1 MALTKTPE
9 LFSHFEGMEDPRVER
24 TKRHS
29 LREMIV
35 VALCA
40 AICGAEGW
48 ADVERFGNTKID
60 WFRRF
65 LDLENGIASHDTFGR
80 VFSLLDTEQFFACV
94 QSWIDSLQLAME
106 GQGVHIDGKTMRRS
120 FDKASGTSALHMV
133 SAWAGELRVCLG
145 QVAVDDKSNEIPA
158 VQKLLDLLELTGA
171 IVTVDAMHCQKK
183 TAAKIRA
190 RGADYILTVKQNQRK
205 LYDQLMD
212 LFIAYGENGYRGR
225 RIRRLVTKECNRG
238 REEEREYIVAPAP
251 QELRAKWPGLQSIA
265 MIYRHVRKDGVESNE
280 IVFIISSL
288 PPKVRVLAKQVRN
301 HWSVENSLHWVLD
314 VTFSEDASRIRKG
327 SGPEIAGVFR
337 RLALSI
343 LQRDTTLKE
352 SIRGK
357 RLRAGWSNQELAGI
371 LAANEA

>member
-9 LFSHFEGMEDPRVER
+9 LFSHFEDMADPRVER
-24 TKRHS
+24 TRLHS
-29 LREMIV
+29 LHEMIV

-80 VFSLLDTEQFFACV
+80 VFSLLDTEQFHGCV

-120 FDKASGTSALHMV
+120 FDKGSGTSALHMV
-133 SAWAGELRVCLG
+133 SAWAGDLRVCLG

-158 VQKLLDLLELTGA
+158 VRKLLDLLELTGA
-171 IVTVDAMHCQKK
+171 VVTVDAMHCQKK
-183 TAAKIRA
+183 TAAKILD
-190 RGADYILTVKQNQRK
+190 RGADYILTVKNNQPK
-205 LYDQLMD
+205 LYDELMD
-212 LFIAYGENGYRGR
+212 LFITYGEKGYRDR
-225 RIRRLVTKECNRG
+225 KIRRLITKERNRG
-238 REEEREYIVAPAP
+238 RDEEREYIVAPAP
-251 QELRAKWPGLQSIA
+251 PELKAKWPGLRSVG
-265 MIYRHVRKDGVESNE
+265 MIYRRVCKDGVETNE

-327 SGPEIAGVFR
+327 AGPEIAGVFR

-371 LAANEA
+371 LSANKA

>member
-9 LFSHFEGMEDPRVER
+9 LFSHFEDMEDPRVER
-24 TKRHS
+24 TRLHS
-29 LREMIV
+29 LHEMIV

-80 VFSLLDTEQFFACV
+80 VFSLLDTEQFHGCV

-120 FDKASGTSALHMV
+120 FNKASGMSALHMV
-133 SAWAGELRVCLG
+133 SAWAGDLRVCLG

-158 VQKLLDLLELTGA
+158 VRKLLDLLELTGA
-171 IVTVDAMHCQKK
+171 VVTVDAMHCQKK
-183 TAAKIRA
+183 TAAKILD
-190 RGADYILTVKQNQRK
+190 RGADYILTVKNNQPK

-212 LFIAYGENGYRGR
+212 LFITFGENGYRDR
-225 RIRRLVTKECNRG
+225 KIRRLVTKERNRG
-238 REEEREYIVAPAP
+238 RDEEREYIVAPAP
-251 QELRAKWPGLQSIA
+251 PELKAKWPGLQSVG
-265 MIYRHVRKDGVESNE
+265 MINRRVCKDGVETNE

-327 SGPEIAGVFR
+327 VGPEIAGVFR

-371 LAANEA
+371 LSANKA

>member
-9 LFSHFEGMEDPRVER
+9 LFSHFEDMEDPRVER
-24 TKRHS
+24 TRLHS
-29 LREMIV
+29 LHEMIV

-80 VFSLLDTEQFFACV
+80 VFSLLDTEQFHGCV

-120 FDKASGTSALHMV
+120 FDKGSGTSALHMV
-133 SAWAGELRVCLG
+133 SAWAGDLRVCLG

-158 VQKLLDLLELTGA
+158 VRKLLDLLELTGA
-171 IVTVDAMHCQKK
+171 VVTVDAMHCQKK
-183 TAAKIRA
+183 TAAKILD
-190 RGADYILTVKQNQRK
+190 RGADYILTVKNNQPK

-212 LFIAYGENGYRGR
+212 LFITYGENGYRDR
-225 RIRRLVTKECNRG
+225 RIRRLVTKERNRG
-238 REEEREYIVAPAP
+238 RDEEREYIVAPAP
-251 QELRAKWPGLQSIA
+251 PDLKAKWPGLKSVG
-265 MIYRHVRKDGVESNE
+265 MIYRRVCKDGVETNE

-327 SGPEIAGVFR
+327 TGPEIAGVFR

-371 LAANEA
+371 LSANKA

>member
-9 LFSHFEGMEDPRVER
+9 LFSHFEDMEDPRVER
-24 TKRHS
+24 TRLHS
-29 LREMIV
+29 LHEMIV

-80 VFSLLDTEQFFACV
+80 VFSLLDTEQFHGCV
-94 QSWIDSLQLAME
+94 QSWIDSLQLAMK

-133 SAWAGELRVCLG
+133 SAWAGDLRVCLG

-158 VQKLLDLLELTGA
+158 VRKLLDLLELTGA
-171 IVTVDAMHCQKK
+171 VVTVDAMHCQKK
-183 TAAKIRA
+183 TAAKILES
-190 RGADYILTVKQNQRK
+190 GADYILTVKNNQPK

-212 LFIAYGENGYRGR
+212 LFITYGENGYRDR
-225 RIRRLVTKECNRG
+225 KIRRLVTKERNRG
-238 REEEREYIVAPAP
+238 RDEEREYIVAPAP
-251 QELRAKWPGLQSIA
+251 PELKAKWPGLKSVG
-265 MIYRHVRKDGVESNE
+265 MIYRCVCKNGVETNE

-357 RLRAGWSNQELAGI
+357 RLRAGWSDQELAGI
-371 LAANEA
+371 LTANKA